1 MNLNK
6 KIILL
11 SKILPLEKVFK
22 KHLDNVSKMI
32 LKTNT
37 MNRPLI
43 IDKKYKIVLDG
54 SHRYAFLYNHG
65 YKLAPVIEVDYDN
78 ESIFV
83 GNHLHHRFLYD
94 EDKKI
99 TKKEVIYRA
108 LKNKLYNPR
117 TTRHFF
123 PFRKIDLPTKLN
135 ELKKEKEKSIKK
147 LEYGTSL
154 EKEIKFNNKFINEIN
169 NELEHIDTYIK
180 EQKDVKKYLLKQKKM
195 MMEKNGK

>member
-99 TKKEVIYRA
+99 TKKEVIHRA

-123 PFRKIDLPTKLN
+123 PFRKVDLPTKLN

-169 NELEHIDTYIK
+169 NELEHIDTYVK

-195 MMEKNGK
+195 MIEQNGK

>member
-6 KIILL
+6 KIILI

-54 SHRYAFLYNHG
+54 SHRYAFLYNQG

-99 TKKEVIYRA
+99 TKKEVIHRA

-123 PFRKIDLPTKLN
+123 PFRKVDLPTKLN

-169 NELEHIDTYIK
+169 DELEHIDTYVK

>member
-54 SHRYAFLYNHG
+54 SHRYAFLYNQG

-99 TKKEVIYRA
+99 TKKEVIHRA

-123 PFRKIDLPTKLN
+123 PFRKVDLPTKLN

-169 NELEHIDTYIK
+169 DELEHIDTYIK
-180 EQKDVKKYLLKQKKM
+180 DQKDVKKYLLKQKKM
-195 MMEKNGK
+195 MIEQNGK

>member
-6 KIILL
+6 KIIPI

-54 SHRYAFLYNHG
+54 SHRYAFLYNQG

-99 TKKEVIYRA
+99 TKKEVIHRA

-123 PFRKIDLPTKLN
+123 PFRKVDLPTKLN

-169 NELEHIDTYIK
+169 DELEHIDTYIK

-195 MMEKNGK
+195 MIEQNGK

>member
-6 KIILL
+6 KIILI

-32 LKTNT
+32 LKTNI

-43 IDKKYKIVLDG
+43 IDKKYKILLDG

-65 YKLAPVIEVDYDN
+65 YKFAPVIEVDYEN

-99 TKKEVIYRA
+99 TKKEVINRA

-123 PFRKIDLPTKLN
+123 PFRKIDLPTNLN
-135 ELKKEKEKSIKK
+135 ELKKEIGKSIKK
-147 LEYGTSL
+147 FEYETSL
-154 EKEIKFNNKFINEIN
+154 KNEIKFNNKFISEIN
-169 NELEHIDTYIK
+169 NELKHIDTYVK
-180 EQKDVKKYLLKQKKM
+180 EQKDVKNYLLKQRKM
-195 MMEKNGK
+195 MMKKNGK

>member
-6 KIILL
+6 KIIPI

-54 SHRYAFLYNHG
+54 SHRYAFLYNQG

-99 TKKEVIYRA
+99 TKKEVIHRA

-123 PFRKIDLPTKLN
+123 PFRKVDLPTKLN

-169 NELEHIDTYIK
+169 DELEHIDTYIK
-180 EQKDVKKYLLKQKKM
+180 DQKDVKKYLLKQKKM
-195 MMEKNGK
+195 MIEQNGK

>member
-6 KIILL
+6 KIIPI

-54 SHRYAFLYNHG
+54 SHRYAFLYNQG
-65 YKLAPVIEVDYDN
+65 YKLAPVIEVDYYN

-99 TKKEVIYRA
+99 TKKEVIHRA

-123 PFRKIDLPTKLN
+123 PFRKVDLPTKLN

-169 NELEHIDTYIK
+169 DELEHIDTYIK

-195 MMEKNGK
+195 MIEQNGK

>member
-99 TKKEVIYRA
+99 TKKEVIHRA

-123 PFRKIDLPTKLN
+123 PFRKVDLPTKLN

-169 NELEHIDTYIK
+169 DELEHIDTYIK

-195 MMEKNGK
+195 MIEQNGK

>member
-135 ELKKEKEKSIKK
+135 ELKKEKEKSLKK

-154 EKEIKFNNKFINEIN
+154 KKEIKFNNKFINEIN
-169 NELEHIDTYIK
+169 NELEHIDTYVK

>member
-54 SHRYAFLYNHG
+54 SHRYAFLYNQG

-99 TKKEVIYRA
+99 TKKEVIHRA

-123 PFRKIDLPTKLN
+123 PFRKVDLPTKLN

-169 NELEHIDTYIK
+169 DELEHIDTYIK

-195 MMEKNGK
+195 MIEQNGK

>member
-135 ELKKEKEKSIKK
+135 ELKKEKGKSIKK

-154 EKEIKFNNKFINEIN
+154 KKEIKFNNKFINEIN
-169 NELEHIDTYIK
+169 DELEHIDTYVK

>member
-6 KIILL
+6 KIILI

-32 LKTNT
+32 LKTNI

-43 IDKKYKIVLDG
+43 IDKKYKILLDG

-65 YKLAPVIEVDYDN
+65 YKLAPVIEVDYEN

-123 PFRKIDLPTKLN
+123 PFRKIDLPTKIN
-135 ELKKEKEKSIKK
+135 ELKKEKGKSIKK
-147 LEYGTSL
+147 LEYRTSL
-154 EKEIKFNNKFINEIN
+154 KKEIKFNNKFINEIS
-169 NELEHIDTYIK
+169 NELKHIDTYVK